1 MELPPTIVVPL
12 AQALKAVS
20 NQTRS
25 LIQLR
30 INWAKFRSAQ
40 DRVLP
45 TYWQLKQLPE
55 YCLNHGV
62 ATSLDYSDSDQNL
75 VDGL

>member
-1 MELPPTIVVPL
+1 M
-12 AQALKAVS
+12 QKS
-20 NQTRS
+20 R
-25 LIQLR
+25 LILITNPGLR
-30 INWAKFRSAQ
+30 INWDKFRSAQ